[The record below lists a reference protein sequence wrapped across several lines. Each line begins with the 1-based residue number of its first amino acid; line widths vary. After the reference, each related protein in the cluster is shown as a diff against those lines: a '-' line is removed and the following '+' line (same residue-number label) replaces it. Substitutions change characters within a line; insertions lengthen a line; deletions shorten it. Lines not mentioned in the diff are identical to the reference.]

1 MVIVYNFM
9 AELLTEESSF
19 KIEDNPIYKA
29 HTLGSIFANI
39 QLITNG
45 LEIANGSTKIFHDSL
60 LKFLKFNMTVMRM
73 FWIPFLSSPF
83 IPCHC

>member
-1 MVIVYNFM
+1 M
-9 AELLTEESSF
+9 AELLTEESAMR
-19 KIEDNPIYKA
+19 IEDDPVYETPYTRLI
-29 HTLGSIFANI
+29 LANF

-45 LEIANGSTKIFHDSL
+45 LEIANVDMKIFNDSI
-60 LKFLKFNMTVMRM
+60 LKFLKFNMPDMRM

>member
-1 MVIVYNFM
+1 M
-9 AELLTEESSF
+9 AELLTEESTI
-19 KIEDNPIYKA
+19 KIEDNPIYEA
-29 HTLGSIFANI
+29 PYTQFILANI

-45 LEIANGSTKIFHDSL
+45 LEIANGSMKIFNDSL
-60 LKFLKFNMTVMRM
+60 LKFLKFNMTFMRM

>member
-1 MVIVYNFM
+1 M
-9 AELLTEESSF
+9 AEVLTEESSI
-19 KIEDNPIYKA
+19 KIEDNPIYEA
-29 HTLGSIFANI
+29 PYNRFILANI

-45 LEIANGSTKIFHDSL
+45 LEIANGSMKIFNDSL
-60 LKFLKFNMTVMRM
+60 LKFLKFNMTDMRM

>member
-1 MVIVYNFM
+1 M
-9 AELLTEESSF
+9 AELLTEESYF

-29 HTLGSIFANI
+29 QYTRFILANI

-45 LEIANGSTKIFHDSL
+45 LEIANGSMKIFHDSL

-73 FWIPFLSSPF
+73 FWIPFLSCLSF
-83 IPCHC
+83 LAIVEVNSESE